1 NTPKDETNAEE
12 QYISFNE
19 YNAGSYVSNLDDIT
33 YVKHPENATIDGLY
47 ISEEDDI
54 KIVNIEETFEHIL
67 ATKSD
72 ISSALVAASLGNDTS
87 FISITASP
95 DWKFLLLETDRVK
108 IFRHSYYS
116 TYYVYSVDT
125 KKMTPLSN
133 TLNDRVTLAQF
144 SPVGHSI
151 SFVIENDLYTSDMS
165 KINRVT
171 TSGGV
176 NVFNAISDWVYE
188 EEVFG
193 SSYAHWWSP
202 DGTKILFLQTNDTF
216 VTEYKY
222 SLYNPN
228 SANNSY
234 PEEQSIKFPKAG
246 YSNPTPQVFV
256 HDLSSA
262 GNSLQYLDFGSD
274 EFVVTQVEWVTKDS
288 SNVIVRLANR
298 IQNTFKTYLVSN
310 SGSSYTHKMVNEV
323 SSVKTDN
330 AWIEISNSIVYISKE
345 NTGSGSDGYLDLVE
359 YNGFMH
365 IGLYTPL
372 DNNKPIML
380 TQGNWEV
387 VDRSLSYDS
396 NTNIVYYQATTRAS
410 YAFDIYSLNVSGYRT
425 VNSLTPVKNL
435 PDGVTGS
442 GSYGFTLSSNGLYG
456 TLTYNGPDVPWN
468 AVYKLKS
475 GQIDG
480 APVHIIGTNKDL
492 REKLSKMDT
501 PRIEFTSVPS
511 EPGYDDLDVS
521 ILYPP
526 CFDPSVK
533 KHYSVLVNYYGGPNS
548 KQVSENY
555 YMSTWNAAAVSAIHA
570 NTEHPNAVDLVV
582 ITIDPRGT
590 AYKGRKFSRIVDR
603 KLGVIEAYDIAKATR
618 YLLNKYDYL
627 DPNRVGAWGWSYGG
641 FLTLK
646 LLEEAPELFK
656 VGMSVAPVTD
666 WRFYDTVYTERYMDT
681 PQMNPAGYNISTVH
695 NYTNIASTNLLL
707 MHGTGDDNVHPQ
719 NSFVLIDKLQ
729 TVNDHNLTIML
740 YPDSDH
746 SIRLGNARPY
756 LNYKLANYLFTN
768 FQ

>member
-1 NTPKDETNAEE
+1 MESYKLSVNNTNTALGEKNENFHNDSRTVRTEPLESTLNSRLGDKKFSLLLWKQAANHLHKKANSNEKHPNIFSRYTSIFGKRDNTPKDETNAEE

-262 GNSLQYLDFGSD
+262 G
-274 EFVVTQVEWVTKDS
+274 
-288 SNVIVRLANR
+288 
-298 IQNTFKTYLVSN
+298 
-310 SGSSYTHKMVNEV
+310 
-323 SSVKTDN
+323 
-330 AWIEISNSIVYISKE
+330 
-345 NTGSGSDGYLDLVE
+345 
-359 YNGFMH
+359 
-365 IGLYTPL
+365 
-372 DNNKPIML
+372 
-380 TQGNWEV
+380 
-387 VDRSLSYDS
+387 
-396 NTNIVYYQATTRAS
+396 
-410 YAFDIYSLNVSGYRT
+410 
-425 VNSLTPVKNL
+425 
-435 PDGVTGS
+435 
-442 GSYGFTLSSNGLYG
+442 
-456 TLTYNGPDVPWN
+456 
-468 AVYKLKS
+468 
-475 GQIDG
+475 
-480 APVHIIGTNKDL
+480 
-492 REKLSKMDT
+492 
-501 PRIEFTSVPS
+501 
-511 EPGYDDLDVS
+511 
-521 ILYPP
+521 
-526 CFDPSVK
+526 
-533 KHYSVLVNYYGGPNS
+533 
-548 KQVSENY
+548 
-555 YMSTWNAAAVSAIHA
+555 
-570 NTEHPNAVDLVV
+570 
-582 ITIDPRGT
+582 
-590 AYKGRKFSRIVDR
+590 
-603 KLGVIEAYDIAKATR
+603 
-618 YLLNKYDYL
+618 
-627 DPNRVGAWGWSYGG
+627 
-641 FLTLK
+641 
-646 LLEEAPELFK
+646 
-656 VGMSVAPVTD
+656 
-666 WRFYDTVYTERYMDT
+666 
-681 PQMNPAGYNISTVH
+681 
-695 NYTNIASTNLLL
+695 
-707 MHGTGDDNVHPQ
+707 
-719 NSFVLIDKLQ
+719 
-729 TVNDHNLTIML
+729 
-740 YPDSDH
+740 
-746 SIRLGNARPY
+746 
-756 LNYKLANYLFTN
+756 
-768 FQ
+768 